1 MKSTEHAM
9 GLLEEL
15 HELPQTVLTA
25 GGNLEVA
32 VLIPCYNEEVA
43 IGRVVAE
50 FRSALPTARI
60 YIYDNNS
67 QDRTTMIGRAAGA
80 IVRHER
86 MQGKGNVVRRMF
98 ADIEADVYVLV
109 DGDGTYTA
117 SDAPCLIQH
126 LLENH
131 LDLVNG
137 LRAGIHV
144 RRGHRLGN
152 DIFNHI
158 VGWIFGSRFG
168 DMLSGYKTFSRRFVK
183 SFPALASGFEIETE
197 LTVHALQL
205 KMPVAELP
213 TSYGQ
218 RVAGSPSKLRTVR
231 DGVKIMWAIFLLIK
245 QERPLAFFATVCAV
259 LVIFSLGLAAPLA
272 VTFIKTGL
280 VFRLPTAVLA
290 TGMMGLAF
298 LSLACEL
305 ILDTVTRG
313 RIEMKR
319 LHYLSLPGPANPIP
333 TERPWTNHT
342 DAADRRC

>member
-1 MKSTEHAM
+1 MVNQSMVVHVNSTAQGIGRWGEA
-9 GLLEEL
+9 
-15 HELPQTVLTA
+15 HELPQTMLRA
-25 GGNLEVA
+25 GRDIEVA

-43 IGRVVAE
+43 IGRVIDD
-50 FRSALPTARI
+50 FRSVLPTARI
-60 YIYDNNS
+60 YLYDNNS
-67 QDRTTMIGRAAGA
+67 RDRTAAVGQAAGA

-98 ADIEADVYVLV
+98 ADVEADVYVLV
-109 DGDGTYTA
+109 DGDGTYEA
-117 SDAPCLIQH
+117 SDAPYLIQY
-126 LLENH
+126 LLEHH

-137 LRAGIHV
+137 LRTGIHV

-152 DIFNHI
+152 EIFNHI

-183 SFPALASGFEIETE
+183 SFPALTSGFEIETE
-197 LTVHALQL
+197 LTVHALRL

-213 TSYGQ
+213 TSYRR
-218 RVAGSPSKLRTVR
+218 RVEGSPSKLRTVR

-245 QERPLAFFATVCAV
+245 QERPLAFFATVCAFLV
-259 LVIFSLGLAAPLA
+259 LLSLALAAPLA

-298 LSLACEL
+298 LSLACGL

-319 LHYLSLPGPANPIP
+319 LHYLSLPPPCEIGHP
-333 TERPWTNHT
+333 
-342 DAADRRC
+342 